1 MNLGPHQNY
10 VSAVHHLLI
19 IGIGTVLA
27 AQVFLCAAR
36 PARCVIRLVPHLC
49 GVNSTQDGVKTRCTQ
64 FALFFLLAFIF
75 CFLFSLLLI
84 YVVPLFRFFHLLFIW
99 LFSLLHS
106 FSVHSLSFH
115 FSILSSSLSLLFL
128 FLLILSMRQVF
139 PLSNLHIRNS
149 TLLYCC

>member
-64 FALFFLLAFIF
+64 FALFFSSCLYILLSFLSVINLCRSFVPFLPPSFYLALFLASFLLCTFSIFSFFHSFFLAFF
-75 CFLFSLLLI
+75 A
-84 YVVPLFRFFHLLFIW
+84 VFIP
-99 LFSLLHS
+99 S
-106 FSVHSLSFH
+106 HSLYASR
-115 FSILSSSLSLLFL
+115 ISSL
-128 FLLILSMRQVF
+128 
-139 PLSNLHIRNS
+139 
-149 TLLYCC
+149 